1 MFNDAE
7 INKLFVQT
15 RKIFRRSLISPI
27 ITMILCIIGTEVIM
41 AVIPI
46 KNWDWKIVVAIGI
59 TVCSI
64 AIFVVRA
71 IEYDMDVKDLV
82 YIMAIA
88 DFIKANSDE
97 EVLII
102 LQNIIGSGG
111 HNETGCE

>member
-1 MFNDAE
+1 
-7 INKLFVQT
+7 
-15 RKIFRRSLISPI
+15 
-27 ITMILCIIGTEVIM
+27 M
-41 AVIPI
+41 AVVPI
-46 KNWDWKIVVAIGI
+46 ENWGLRIFTPIGI

-64 AIFVVRA
+64 AMFVVRA

-82 YIMAIA
+82 YVMAIA

-97 EVLII
+97 EVLAI

>member
-1 MFNDAE
+1 MLNNRHVHIISFCKSHGCFGRIYTFN
-7 INKLFVQT
+7 
-15 RKIFRRSLISPI
+15 
-27 ITMILCIIGTEVIM
+27 
-41 AVIPI
+41 IPI

-71 IEYDMDVKDLV
+71 IEYDMDVKNLV
-82 YIMAIA
+82 YVMAIA

-97 EVLII
+97 EVLAI